1 MEERE
6 TRFTFCQRL
15 DFFLFFKTSRL
26 ALDAIH
32 LLIHWTLVALPSGAK
47 SPGQEDHHSP
57 QLVQWA
63 KRFCCLDV
71 HKGHL
76 VRSSSMLHKTEKTA
90 VGWME
95 IHYFILY
102 VT

>member
-1 MEERE
+1 VE
-6 TRFTFCQRL
+6 
-15 DFFLFFKTSRL
+15 
-26 ALDAIH
+26 AIR
-32 LLIHWTLVALPSGAK
+32 LLIYWALLPLSSGAK
-47 SPGQEDHHSP
+47 CPGQEDNNSP
-57 QLVQWA
+57 QLVQRV

-76 VRSSSMLHKTEKTA
+76 VHSSSMLLKTEETT
-90 VGWME
+90 VGWMA